1 MRGRIG
7 TAKNSSN
14 RQGTKSHSRAD
25 SAIAILWLVFYVLSV
40 GVAILWPLAGL
51 TEFATR

>member
-7 TAKNSSN
+7 NIDNSSS
-14 RQGTKSHSRAD
+14 RQGTKNRRRAD
-25 SAIAILWLVFYVLSV
+25 AAIAILWVVFYVLSV